1 MKVPRLDL
9 HGVSFAV
16 NGKKILS
23 DVSWTVGPE
32 EHWAILGPNGAGK
45 TTLLKI
51 VCGYVWPNAGG
62 KIYRNG
68 EADVDLGDLRRSIGW
83 VTSTLVD
90 EIPKRETVLDTVISG
105 KYAQVGLWAFS
116 WEPPTASD
124 AKRARRYLREMG
136 CEGLARRHFGT
147 LSQGEQQKV
156 LICRARMTESYLT
169 ILDEPCAG
177 MDPGAREV
185 FLASL
190 LLIGKN
196 TSHPSFIYVTHHVE
210 EILPIFTKTLILRDG
225 RVMKSGRTDDV
236 LSDQTLSEL
245 YGISV
250 QLVKKKG
257 RYWPIP
263 A

>member
-9 HGVSFAV
+9 RRVSFVV
-16 NGKKILS
+16 NGKRILS
-23 DVSWTVGPE
+23 DVSWVVGPE

-62 KIYRNG
+62 EIYRNG
-68 EADVDLGDLRRSIGW
+68 EAHVNLGDLRRSIGW

-90 EIPKRETVLDTVISG
+90 EVPKRETVLDTVISG
-105 KYAQVGLWAFS
+105 KYAQMGLWRFS
-116 WEPPTASD
+116 WEPATAAD
-124 AKRARRYLREMG
+124 TERARRYLREMG
-136 CEGLARRHFGT
+136 CEGLARRRFGT

-156 LICRARMTESYLT
+156 LICRARMTKPYLT

-185 FLASL
+185 FLSSL
-190 LLIGKN
+190 RSIGQN
-196 TSHPSFIYVTHHVE
+196 VNHPSFIYVTHHVE
-210 EILPIFTKTLILRDG
+210 EILPIFTKTLILKNG
-225 RVMKSGRTDDV
+225 KVMKSGNTDDV
-236 LSDQTLSEL
+236 LSDRTISEL
-245 YGISV
+245 YDISV
-250 QLVKKKG
+250 QLVKKNG